1 MAAETKTWGNRAS
14 AQDGAYCPGGT
25 KSSAVGAH
33 KRPTHDFWDPG
44 RDSFLSLNG
53 EKAIKAVADELFPAS
68 GSDPHGVWTHFP
80 SKNVYT
86 SPQRRTISTAMTLF
100 ANQPEVHGH
109 VCPWV
114 HEVVHTTSDLGLDAL
129 QLKDFTSKYAAS
141 TGYQDEHGAWETD
154 PYLESGSKLEHGFK
168 FDLSRMPNKWSTSAE
183 PTMRTKPK
191 DMFWSANGSYVTYVE
206 QSFLADMEPKCA
218 VQAGTKFSYVKPC
231 VNKIPW
237 PKKLGIP
244 ADSTIATTCG
254 KDEEGTPE
262 LENRLSAAKWFMMNQ
277 KAADQIYVTHSG
289 APAS

>member
-1 MAAETKTWGNRAS
+1 M
-14 AQDGAYCPGGT
+14 
-25 KSSAVGAH
+25 GAH

-129 QLKDFTSKYAAS
+129 QLKDFTSKYTQRAPGTRTSMARGKPTRTSKAAAS
-141 TGYQDEHGAWETD
+141 SSMA
-154 PYLESGSKLEHGFK
+154 SS
-168 FDLSRMPNKWSTSAE
+168 MTS
-183 PTMRTKPK
+183 P
-191 DMFWSANGSYVTYVE
+191 
-206 QSFLADMEPKCA
+206 
-218 VQAGTKFSYVKPC
+218 
-231 VNKIPW
+231 
-237 PKKLGIP
+237 
-244 ADSTIATTCG
+244 
-254 KDEEGTPE
+254 
-262 LENRLSAAKWFMMNQ
+262 
-277 KAADQIYVTHSG
+277 
-289 APAS
+289 